1 MDDARQKID
10 EARRLVAR
18 AIEILDDVGISRPTL
33 YLQHGHDL
41 IPHGA
46 ASIVAEE
53 RSPWGSPRPDPLPE
67 S

>member
-1 MDDARQKID
+1 MDNAREKID
-10 EARRLVAR
+10 EARLLVAR
-18 AIEILDDVGISRPTL
+18 AIQILDDAGVSLPTL

-46 ASIVAEE
+46 ASVVAEE